1 MTGIN
6 ISIKIIK
13 VALDILKFQ
22 RLERKKV
29 RPMPDMLTRC
39 PFCDGE
45 MRVLRL
51 RCASCDSELAGN
63 FGVGKLLQLAPE
75 QLRFVE
81 VFVKNE
87 GKIKD
92 VEAELGISYPTVRAR
107 LREVIRALGYEPGDE
122 SPAAPPAPDR
132 RRQIL
137 DDLAQGRISADD
149 AARLLRGEAT
159 AA

>member
-1 MTGIN
+1 
-6 ISIKIIK
+6 
-13 VALDILKFQ
+13 
-22 RLERKKV
+22 
-29 RPMPDMLTRC
+29 MPEMPTRC
-39 PFCDGE
+39 PVCGGE

-51 RCASCDSELAGN
+51 RCASCDTELTGS
-63 FGVGKLLQLAPE
+63 FTLGKLLQLTSE

-92 VEAELGISYPTVRAR
+92 VESELGISYPTVRAR
-107 LREVIRALGYEPGDE
+107 LRDVIRGLGYEPGDE
-122 SPAAPPAPDR
+122 APTTPPAPER

-137 DDLAQGRISADD
+137 DDLAQGRVSADD
-149 AARLLRGEAT
+149 AARLLRGEVT

>member
-1 MTGIN
+1 
-6 ISIKIIK
+6 
-13 VALDILKFQ
+13 
-22 RLERKKV
+22 
-29 RPMPDMLTRC
+29 MPEMLTRC
-39 PFCDGE
+39 PVCGGE

-51 RCASCDSELAGN
+51 RCVACDSELAGN
-63 FGVGKLLQLAPE
+63 FSLGKLLQLTPE

-87 GKIKD
+87 GTIKD

-107 LREVIRALGYEPGDE
+107 LREVIRALGYEPGE
-122 SPAAPPAPDR
+122 EAPLPITPDR

-137 DDLAQGRISADD
+137 DDLAQGRVSAD
-149 AARLLRGEAT
+149 AAAKLLRGEGP